1 MCPGAFTVHS
11 PRVTNS
17 WPILQTF
24 CQTSQLMHT
33 CVYSLLMLQS
43 CLDIRVRTKSPKICT
58 ARDASYNHSFTI
70 SNIYDVQSF
79 VGETPCH
86 HIVTDFCQG
95 THLMTKLTNRAYITI
110 WSQCCWR
117 RLHQT
122 LSNIQPGTACE
133 AEGDRP
139 AGRLA
144 ALLGLLDNCACKPAR
159 PLLSCAAASLLSRS
173 CNE

>member
-1 MCPGAFTVHS
+1 M
-11 PRVTNS
+11 
-17 WPILQTF
+17 
-24 CQTSQLMHT
+24 
-33 CVYSLLMLQS
+33 
-43 CLDIRVRTKSPKICT
+43 
-58 ARDASYNHSFTI
+58 
-70 SNIYDVQSF
+70 QSF
-79 VGETPCH
+79 VGETPCNQ
-86 HIVTDFCQG
+86 IVIDFCHG
-95 THLMTKLTNRAYITI
+95 TELMTKLTNRAYITI
-110 WSQCCWR
+110 CSQCCWR

-173 CNE
+173 CNELARHFQDYATLVHTVVCMQKFVGSTVRAGLSHPWRRTCAKLSCLHNSLTCAVKSETLRTSSRLQVHASNVRM